1 MVDRLFFKQTF
12 FREFVQNIFKLT
24 KNFCFVYHAYRY
36 DVFIHTYTMF
46 DSKNYTVRRMYIVA
60 LHSSSVRLPMLWR
73 GRSGVL
79 GTPESPRGLSREYSG
94 ILCVFFFFFY

>member
-1 MVDRLFFKQTF
+1 
-12 FREFVQNIFKLT
+12 
-24 KNFCFVYHAYRY
+24 
-36 DVFIHTYTMF
+36 MF

-94 ILCVFFFFFY
+94 ILCVFFFFLLVLFFLPFTGSYYVYELNVIIIITTRLGGGSGGQAPQVYIYNRI